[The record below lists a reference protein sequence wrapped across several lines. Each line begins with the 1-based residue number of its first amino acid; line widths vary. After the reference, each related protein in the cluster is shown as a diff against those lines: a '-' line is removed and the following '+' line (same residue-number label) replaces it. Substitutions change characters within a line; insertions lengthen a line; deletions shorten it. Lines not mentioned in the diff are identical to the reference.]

1 MAGALALEGKLDKV
15 SVKENKHGETEAT
28 VSFRIVSYS
37 PEEELAGLVAIT
49 GYKVKLAIE
58 EISKERRKSDEF

>member
-1 MAGALALEGKLDKV
+1 MAGALAFEGKLDKV

-28 VSFRIVSYS
+28 ASFRIVSYS

-49 GYKVKLAIE
+49 GYKVKLVIE
-58 EISKERRKSDEF
+58 EIPKDQRKSDGF